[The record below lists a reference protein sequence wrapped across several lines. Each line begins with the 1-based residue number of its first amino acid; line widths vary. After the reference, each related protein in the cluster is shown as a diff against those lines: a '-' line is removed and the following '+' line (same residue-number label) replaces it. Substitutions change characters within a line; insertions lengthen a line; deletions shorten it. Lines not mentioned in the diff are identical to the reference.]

1 MLTSVGQECVC
12 LCVCEREEREG
23 GKKGGRNVLDNRVK
37 RASEILLFCVVQ
49 KWCVLAVQ
57 QKWWMEDGRLEDFKI
72 LVILRQEN
80 IFLCVYSYFVF
91 PDLFL

>member
-49 KWCVLAVQ
+49 KWCRSDG
-57 QKWWMEDGRLEDFKI
+57 WRMEGWR
-72 LVILRQEN
+72 ILR
-80 IFLCVYSYFVF
+80 FW
-91 PDLFL
+91 